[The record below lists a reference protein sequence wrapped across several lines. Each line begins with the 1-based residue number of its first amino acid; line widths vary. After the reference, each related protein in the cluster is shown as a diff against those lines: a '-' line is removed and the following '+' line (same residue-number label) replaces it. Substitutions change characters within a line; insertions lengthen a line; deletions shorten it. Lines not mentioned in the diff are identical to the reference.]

1 MVRLVATHPGNPDGI
16 GDAISET
23 GGGTVL
29 FDPFPAAWTD
39 TC

>member
-1 MVRLVATHPGNPDGI
+1 MVRLVATHPGNPGGI
-16 GDAISET
+16 GAAISET

-29 FDPFPAAWTD
+29 FKPFLTAWTD